1 MNVFDNALSTLN
13 NTVGSITNKVEEQKG
28 RANEY
33 KAYIIAE
40 LGKLSAKIQT
50 LRTLGSCE
58 TLKREIADLKQQL
71 QAKTDELTTA
81 NNSATA
87 LQTQVRELHQQIDTL
102 TSQIA
107 DKDAQIKQLNSA
119 NSGKDGEI
127 GNLQNEKRVLE
138 EQKQTAEHNLASV
151 NERMSGEITAINNRL
166 QEQIKLIDTIMDEL
180 SNEGNKRE
188 MDSQFNLIN
197 RNIDDIVSIVNSP
210 GQAGA
215 TTGSVR
221 EIIDAINA
229 KNAKTKDSSSSSS
242 KGGKRK
248 TMKRRRK
255 RTCKSVLKGGYVY
268 SSSSKL
274 DKSSSIIS
282 SSSKDKS
289 PTKKVKP
296 TKKKHRQL
304 VTL

>member
-1 MNVFDNALSTLN
+1 MNVFDNALLTLG

-58 TLKREIADLKQQL
+58 PLKREIADLKQQL

-87 LQTQVRELHQQIDTL
+87 LQTQLRELQQQIDTL

-127 GNLQNEKRVLE
+127 ANLQNEKRILE

-197 RNIDDIVSIVNSP
+197 RNIDDIVRIVNDP

-215 TTGSVR
+215 TTGNVKQ
-221 EIIDAINA
+221 IANAINA
-229 KNAKTKDSSSSSS
+229 KANASSSSSS
-242 KGGKRK
+242 SFKGGKRK

-255 RTCKSVLKGGYVY
+255 RMGKHALTGGYVY
-268 SSSSKL
+268 STSAKL
-274 DKSSSIIS
+274 DKSSSVIS
-282 SSSKDKS
+282 VSKS
-289 PTKKVKP
+289 PSKSVKRTKKH
-296 TKKKHRQL
+296 KKHKKL
-304 VTL
+304 TL